1 MTNRVVEEAVR
12 AAFAANPD
20 NPVLARLAAAQAV
33 LESGLADGTPS
44 GLVQRAK
51 NYFGIKG
58 RGSAGSVT
66 MNTREAWGFENAQ
79 FRAYHSAEESFDD
92 HRQLMEKNRYR
103 SVLNASTLG
112 EAAHAVQRAGY
123 ATDPNYAD
131 KLISVYERHIAP
143 LIASD
148 PEYRKRQVAEGR
160 AYFAAR
166 EQGDAKSARRHGKK
180 FLTGSGFSD
189 EMADSMTSGM
199 EALSD
204 SLAKLIGFI
213 LSMFFDG
220 VGEEKSP
227 NPTLEASNHPPGQPI
242 SPTRVASAK
251 VEDTRAAAVSA
262 RG

>member
-58 RGSAGSVT
+58 RGSAGGVT

-103 SVLNASTLG
+103 SVLNASTLE

-166 EQGDAKSARRHGKK
+166 KRGDNVAAGEHGKK
-180 FLTGSGFSD
+180 FL
-189 EMADSMTSGM
+189 
-199 EALSD
+199 SD
-204 SLAKLIGFI
+204 SRFDKNMVSDALTKGLDALDKLIGFI

-227 NPTLEASNHPPGQPI
+227 TPTLEASNHPPGQPI
-242 SPTRVASAK
+242 SPTRVAFAK
-251 VEDTRAAAVSA
+251 VEDTSAAPVTS

>member
-44 GLVQRAK
+44 GLVLCAK

-58 RGSAGSVT
+58 RGSAGGVT

-103 SVLNASTLG
+103 SVLNASTLE

-143 LIASD
+143 LIAGDSD
-148 PEYRKRQVAEGR
+148 YRTRQVAEGR

-166 EQGDAKSARRHGKK
+166 NRGDNVAAGEHGRK
-180 FLTGSGFSD
+180 FLRDSGFEDNVVSEIFAEGLD
-189 EMADSMTSGM
+189 
-199 EALSD
+199 ALD
-204 SLAKLIGFI
+204 KLIGFI

-220 VGEEKSP
+220 VGEEKSLT
-227 NPTLEASNHPPGQPI
+227 PTLEVANHPAGKPVT
-242 SPTRVASAK
+242 PTPVAFSK
-251 VEDTRAAAVSA
+251 VTDIRAAPITS